1 MMNNVIKTDMEFIDA
16 LYADV
21 HKMDLI
27 TPLNKEAN
35 TCLLN
40 FISTYELL
48 ANERDFIEVAD
59 AYKAYESLFKYTMQL
74 MKLVINDQYEIE
86 GDCLVWLL

>member
-21 HKMDLI
+21 HKMELI
-27 TPLNKEAN
+27 TPLTRQAKN
-35 TCLLN
+35 CLLN

-48 ANERDFIEVAD
+48 AHKRDFIEIDD
-59 AYKAYESLFKYTMQL
+59 AYKAYESLFKNTMQL

>member
-1 MMNNVIKTDMEFIDA
+1 MIKHSIQEDLRFIDD
-16 LYADV
+16 LYTDV

-48 ANERDFIEVAD
+48 ANERDFIEID
-59 AYKAYESLFKYTMQL
+59 HAYKAYEALFKYTMQL
-74 MKLVINDQYEIE
+74 MNLVINDQFDIE
-86 GDCLVWLL
+86 GRCLAWLL